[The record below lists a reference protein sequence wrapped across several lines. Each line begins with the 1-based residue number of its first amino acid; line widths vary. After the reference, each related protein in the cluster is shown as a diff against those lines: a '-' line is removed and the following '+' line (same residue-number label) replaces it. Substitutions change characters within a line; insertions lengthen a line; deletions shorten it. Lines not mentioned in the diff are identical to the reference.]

1 MTLTMTLTFPSAMV
15 SYNIVVGDTV
25 TKVLVRMTGVEPDS
39 VLAHR
44 EFVTLIAT
52 LLVTLPLCLQR
63 DVARLARV
71 SFLSLVFVALILA
84 AIIARAP
91 YMEPLV

>member
-1 MTLTMTLTFPSAMV
+1 MV

-25 TKVLVRMTGVEPDS
+25 TKVLVRVSNIEEGS
-39 VLAHR
+39 ALANR
-44 EFVTLIAT
+44 ELVTLVAT

-71 SFLSLVFVALILA
+71 SFMSLVFVALILV

-91 YMEPLV
+91 FMEPLV